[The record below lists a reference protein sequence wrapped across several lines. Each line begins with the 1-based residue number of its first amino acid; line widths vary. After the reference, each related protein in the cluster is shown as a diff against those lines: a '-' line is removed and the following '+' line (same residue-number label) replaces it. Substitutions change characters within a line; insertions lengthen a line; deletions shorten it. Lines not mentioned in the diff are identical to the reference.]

1 MRGEIYSVVI
11 FAQPVRGLLAH
22 ALDFFMNHPSTT
34 ASLICPACGQAF
46 LTMQQSMAGV
56 TRCPHCAHSAPRTEF
71 GTQARVVGV
80 QQVRRRVAQM
90 QPWQGGDMPPASQP
104 TTPAAAPGVTRWPVA
119 DAVTGQPQAAPL
131 ARTFLQPSQ
140 ALMPVGELPPVA
152 EFTMPSYSGGSS
164 WKGAFILLV
173 FMIVCA
179 VSAWFWWEQS
189 SASDLMDA
197 APVTEPTVVPE
208 IRPAQSVTQ
217 TESRAATFPP
227 PDEAAIAADVKAL
240 VSELV
245 AADTAERR
253 ADCIHEAE
261 KHGAEI
267 EALFGAGAE
276 KKIELR
282 LLARIPGLPLVL
294 PTGQPVPIFK
304 VVTTRCANGAL
315 IRLESGADGK
325 RRIHWPLFHETHEA
339 KLFAFL
345 KQPGEEAAWLH
356 LGLRPSHGL
365 DIPAALRSK
374 YLTFDIQASATGEPR
389 FVACVERD
397 TPLGRFLDRETDWGR
412 AYLSR
417 LLVRRLDVEADT
429 PCMVVIDCEGAQEG
443 GGTR

>member
-1 MRGEIYSVVI
+1 MI
-11 FAQPVRGLLAH
+11 
-22 ALDFFMNHPSTT
+22 HPSTT
-34 ASLICPACGQAF
+34 ASLICPACGQVF
-46 LTMQQSMAGV
+46 LTMQQGMAGM
-56 TRCPHCAHSAPRTEF
+56 TRCPHCAHSAPRAEF
-71 GTQARVVGV
+71 GTQAQVVGV
-80 QQVRRRVAQM
+80 RQVRRRVAQM
-90 QPWQGGDMPPASQP
+90 QPWQGGDMAPVSQPPTPAS
-104 TTPAAAPGVTRWPVA
+104 APEVKPWSVVDSVTV
-119 DAVTGQPQAAPL
+119 QPQANPL

-140 ALMPVGELPPVA
+140 ALMPVGGPPPVA
-152 EFTMPSYSGGSS
+152 EFTRPSSSAGSF
-164 WKGAFILLV
+164 WKRAFILLV

-179 VSAWFWWEQS
+179 VSVWFWWEQS
-189 SASDLMDA
+189 PASDLMDA
-197 APVTEPTVVPE
+197 APITEPTVVPE
-208 IRPAQSVTQ
+208 IRPAQNVTQ

-245 AADTAERR
+245 AADSAERR

-276 KKIELR
+276 EKIELR
-282 LLARIPGLPLVL
+282 LLARIPGLPLVI
-294 PTGQPVPIFK
+294 PSGQPVPIFK
-304 VVTTRCANGAL
+304 VVTSRCANGAL
-315 IRLESGADGK
+315 IRLESGPDGK

-339 KLFAFL
+339 KLVTFL

-365 DIPAALRSK
+365 DIPAALRPK
-374 YLTFDIQASATGEPR
+374 YLTFDIQTSASGEPR

-417 LLVRRLDVEADT
+417 LLVRRLDIEADT

-443 GGTR
+443 GGGK

>member
-1 MRGEIYSVVI
+1 MRSSD
-11 FAQPVRGLLAH
+11 Q
-22 ALDFFMNHPSTT
+22 
-34 ASLICPACGQAF
+34 
-46 LTMQQSMAGV
+46 
-56 TRCPHCAHSAPRTEF
+56 
-71 GTQARVVGV
+71 
-80 QQVRRRVAQM
+80 
-90 QPWQGGDMPPASQP
+90 
-104 TTPAAAPGVTRWPVA
+104 
-119 DAVTGQPQAAPL
+119 DA
-131 ARTFLQPSQ
+131 
-140 ALMPVGELPPVA
+140 
-152 EFTMPSYSGGSS
+152 
-164 WKGAFILLV
+164 
-173 FMIVCA
+173 
-179 VSAWFWWEQS
+179 
-189 SASDLMDA
+189 
-197 APVTEPTVVPE
+197 
-208 IRPAQSVTQ
+208 
-217 TESRAATFPP
+217 

-276 KKIELR
+276 EKIELR

-339 KLFAFL
+339 KLVAFL

-417 LLVRRLDVEADT
+417 LLVRRLDVEAET

>member
-11 FAQPVRGLLAH
+11 SAQPVRGLLAP
-22 ALDFFMNHPSTT
+22 ALDFFMIHPGTT

-56 TRCPHCAHSAPRTEF
+56 VQCPHCAHSAPRAEF
-71 GTQARVVGV
+71 DTQAQVVGV
-80 QQVRRRVAQM
+80 RQVRRRVAQM
-90 QPWQGGDMPPASQP
+90 RPWQGGDMAPVSQLP
-104 TTPAAAPGVTRWPVA
+104 TPDVRPWSVVDSVTV
-119 DAVTGQPQAAPL
+119 QPQANPL

-140 ALMPVGELPPVA
+140 ALMPVGGPPPVA
-152 EFTMPSYSGGSS
+152 EFTRPSHSAGSF
-164 WKGAFILLV
+164 WKRVFILLV

-189 SASDLMDA
+189 PASDFVAA
-197 APVTEPTVVPE
+197 APVTKPPVVPE
-208 IRPAQSVTQ
+208 IRLAQSATPA
-217 TESRAATFPP
+217 ESRVATFPP
-227 PDEAAIAADVKAL
+227 PDVAAIAADVKAL
-240 VSELV
+240 VTELI

-276 KKIELR
+276 EKIELR

-294 PTGQPVPIFK
+294 PSGQPVPIFK
-304 VVTTRCANGAL
+304 VVTSRCANGAL

-339 KLFAFL
+339 KLVAFL
-345 KQPGEEAAWLH
+345 KQSGEQAAWLH

-365 DIPAALRSK
+365 DIPAALRPK
-374 YLTFDIQASATGEPR
+374 YLTFDIQTSATSEPR

-417 LLVRRLDVEADT
+417 LLVRRLDIEADT
-429 PCMVVIDCEGAQEG
+429 PCMVVVDCEGAQQG
-443 GGTR
+443 AAGR